1 MSEDSITLQLRSDI
15 ADCLT
20 KIYDLQYRV
29 DVADSEVRRLSHELN
44 ELKEENTLLRE
55 ATQIGIKAMV
65 ADKLDFA
72 VRDIRNAVLD
82 GSLGEM
88 SDEDFNIFVDM
99 ISNGEILPF

>member
-1 MSEDSITLQLRSDI
+1 MSEDYMTLQLQSDI

-29 DVADSEVRRLSHELN
+29 DAADLEVSRLSHELN
-44 ELKEENTLLRE
+44 ELKEENMLLRE
-55 ATQIGIKAMV
+55 GTQIDIKAMV

>member
-1 MSEDSITLQLRSDI
+1 MSEDSMTLQLQSDI
-15 ADCLT
+15 ANCLT

-29 DVADSEVRRLSHELN
+29 DVADSQVRRLSHELN
-44 ELKEENTLLRE
+44 ELKKENTLLRD
-55 ATQIGIKAMV
+55 ATKIDIKAMV